1 MTLHSLLFLPL
12 ALLLALL
19 LSACDNHAEGDT
31 SHPEDSTLSVS
42 IVEDE
47 AASASGTDSDPAE
60 EVDVYPLPFTEQ
72 EDVSDAYTPMDD
84 VPWGEG
90 ELVTLNCTN
99 LAVDAYAAGEEPVT
113 VSGAG
118 SQLLFSC
125 TWTEAE
131 LTVYVGVLDEDGI
144 CYYLPLTGGSA
155 AGVWNLSGL
164 PAGRYTVFLISSNNE
179 EGETSLVYQMAE

>member
-19 LSACDNHAEGDT
+19 LSACDRTEGDT
-31 SHPEDSTLSVS
+31 SHPDDSALSVS

-47 AASASGTDSDPAE
+47 AASASGTDSDPAA

-113 VSGAG
+113 VSGTG

-155 AGVWNLSGL
+155 AGVWDLSGL